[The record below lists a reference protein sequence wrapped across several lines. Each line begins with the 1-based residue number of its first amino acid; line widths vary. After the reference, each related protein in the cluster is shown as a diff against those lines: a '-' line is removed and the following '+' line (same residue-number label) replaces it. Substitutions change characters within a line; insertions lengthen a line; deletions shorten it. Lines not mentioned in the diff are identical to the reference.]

1 MSFQRFSIFGACAVL
16 LFLTACGSSASS
28 SKVLSACSV
37 ISSEQISS
45 ITGIQVGDGS
55 TDDSVHDSLCV
66 WRTEGHPGEVAVLVG
81 SPHSASEFE
90 TRVADAPASFG
101 AATPV
106 KIAGASKAVEFGDY
120 GTVIMVVN
128 DRLEQVQQL
137 LGSNVS
143 ATVHRDLAQAVAA
156 HS

>member
-1 MSFQRFSIFGACAVL
+1 MSSGEITS
-16 LFLTACGSSASS
+16 LTGVSVGQGVAKDSS
-28 SKVLSACSV
+28 S
-37 ISSEQISS
+37 
-45 ITGIQVGDGS
+45 
-55 TDDSVHDSLCV
+55 DSLCV
-66 WRTEGHPGEVAVLVG
+66 WRAEGRPGEVAVLVG
-81 SPHSASEFE
+81 SPHSASEFD
-90 TRVADAPASFG
+90 TRVADVPASFG
-101 AATPV
+101 AATPA

-143 ATVHRDLAQAVAA
+143 PTVHRDLAQAVAA